1 MRNLLIFISKYNA
14 FFLFVIFE
22 VAAVVIFIKY
32 NSFQK
37 ASFINSTNQVT
48 GNLYARVDEVKG
60 YLTLRQVN
68 DNLAKE
74 NARLRNQ
81 LKSSLYVDTVSK
93 GTATDTIYKQQY
105 NFIAAKVVNN
115 SVNRSNNTITINE
128 GSDAGI
134 QKGMGVISNGN
145 AVGKVI
151 LVSRHYSVVQ
161 SLLNTETTISAML
174 TNSRQL
180 GSFTWGT
187 DLNPHLGILYDVP
200 TDASPK
206 VGEQVVTSEHSLF
219 PAGIVIGKLINLKA
233 KNPKGSFLSMDV
245 ALAVDFSKLEYV
257 NVVINEFALE
267 QKSLEAQ
274 IKTDE

>member
-22 VAAVVIFIKY
+22 IAAIVIYIKY

-48 GNLYARVDEVKG
+48 GNLYARVDELKG

-68 DNLAKE
+68 DSLAAE

-81 LKSSLYVDTVSK
+81 LRSSIYVDTVSK
-93 GTATDTIYKQQY
+93 GAVNDTVYKQQY
-105 NFIAAKVVNN
+105 SFISAKVVNN
-115 SVNRSNNTITINE
+115 SVNRSRNTITINV
-128 GSDAGI
+128 GSDAGV
-134 QKGMGVISNGN
+134 QKGMGVISNGG

-151 LVSRHYSVVQ
+151 LVSRHYSVIQ
-161 SLLNTETTISAML
+161 SLLNTETTVSAML
-174 TNSRQL
+174 ANSKQL
-180 GSFTWGT
+180 GSFSWGA
-187 DLNPHLGILYDVP
+187 DMNPHIGLLYDVP
-200 TDASPK
+200 TDATPK
-206 VGEQVVTSEHSLF
+206 VGEQVVTSNHSLF

-245 ALAVDFSKLEYV
+245 ALAVDFSKLQYV
-257 NVVINEFALE
+257 DVVINQFAVE
-267 QKSLEAQ
+267 QTGLEAQ
-274 IKTDE
+274 IKADE